1 MDEKINL
8 NDYICYDG
16 PLPENPRI
24 KNITKEEIEEEFI
37 KLFGEYL

>member
-8 NDYICYDG
+8 NDYICYNR

-24 KNITKEEIEEEFI
+24 KNMTKEEFI